1 MSIVML
7 FTIWHSQNELG
18 QLDGVLTCL
27 NWYKER
33 LAVQQEDGS
42 DYTRKQSIA
51 FTSVFQVS
59 SPNSSLDHLICR
71 QTPKINVLNT
81 VEATQRPDKLLSQAC
96 SCMQKL
102 ISGKGSKHIPV
113 QTLSG
118 YVSAEQSSSRRH
130 HWRNLLEYNQKQLK
144 SIWKWDAAYQTQ
156 TINYLLYI
164 NSI

>member
-51 FTSVFQVS
+51 FTSVFQF
-59 SPNSSLDHLICR
+59 R
-71 QTPKINVLNT
+71 
-81 VEATQRPDKLLSQAC
+81 
-96 SCMQKL
+96 
-102 ISGKGSKHIPV
+102 
-113 QTLSG
+113 
-118 YVSAEQSSSRRH
+118 
-130 HWRNLLEYNQKQLK
+130 
-144 SIWKWDAAYQTQ
+144 
-156 TINYLLYI
+156 
-164 NSI
+164 